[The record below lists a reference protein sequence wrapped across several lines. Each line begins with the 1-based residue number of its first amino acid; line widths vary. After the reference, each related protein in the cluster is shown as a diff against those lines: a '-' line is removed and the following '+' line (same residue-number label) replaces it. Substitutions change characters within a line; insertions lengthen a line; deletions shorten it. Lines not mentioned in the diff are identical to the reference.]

1 MNQIVRDRVSAQVH
15 RYLRDKIID
24 GEFSEGKRLVEVDIA
39 AELGVSRT
47 PVREALWQLRSMN
60 LIRSIGTSGYEVT
73 NVKRELLD
81 ILDIRAALEAH
92 AVRRAATLISD
103 EQIGH
108 IGEICG
114 EMEALPFEITSRRG
128 ELNRLFHEE
137 LIKASGNERLLNMVS
152 DYQGYF
158 SVAQPLFDKKF
169 IAKTQ
174 REHREILAA
183 LKERNGNKAA
193 QLITDHVLGA
203 AAFLREGVAL
213 AAAKRKLHSRVEG
226 ES

>member
-24 GEFSEGKRLVEVDIA
+24 GEFSEGKRLVELDIA

-60 LIRSIGTSGYEVT
+60 LIRSIGTGYEVT
-73 NVKRELLD
+73 NVKRELLE

-92 AVRRAATLISD
+92 AVRRAATAIDNTQISR
-103 EQIGH
+103 IS
-108 IGEICG
+108 EICT
-114 EMEALPFEITSRRG
+114 EMEALAFDAVAKRG

-137 LIKASGNERLLNMVS
+137 LVKASGNERLLNMVS

-158 SVAQPLFDKKF
+158 TVAQPLFDKKF
-169 IAKTQ
+169 ITKTQ
-174 REHREILAA
+174 REHRDILAA
-183 LKERNGNKAA
+183 LKERDGGKAA
-193 QLITDHVLGA
+193 QLIVEHVLGA
-203 AAFLREGVAL
+203 AEFLREGVAVP
-213 AAAKRKLHSRVEG
+213 AAAKRK
-226 ES
+226 

>member
-24 GEFSEGKRLVEVDIA
+24 GEFSEGKRLVELDIA

-60 LIRSIGTSGYEVT
+60 LIRSIGTGYEVT
-73 NVKRELLD
+73 NVKRELLE

-92 AVRRAATLISD
+92 AVRRAATAIDNAQISR
-103 EQIGH
+103 IS
-108 IGEICG
+108 EICT
-114 EMEALPFEITSRRG
+114 EMEALAFDAVAKRG

-137 LIKASGNERLLNMVS
+137 LVKASGNERLLNMVS

-158 SVAQPLFDKKF
+158 TVAQPLFDKKF
-169 IAKTQ
+169 ITKTQ
-174 REHREILAA
+174 REHRGILAA
-183 LKERNGNKAA
+183 LKERNGDKAA
-193 QLITDHVLGA
+193 QLIVEHVLGA
-203 AAFLREGVAL
+203 AEFLREGVAVP
-213 AAAKRKLHSRVEG
+213 AAAKRK
-226 ES
+226 

>member
-24 GEFSEGKRLVEVDIA
+24 GEFSEGHRLVELDIA

-60 LIRSIGTSGYEVT
+60 LIRAVGTSGYVVT
-73 NVKRELLD
+73 NIKRELLD

-92 AVRRAATLISD
+92 AVRRAVTMVD
-103 EQIGH
+103 DDQIVR
-108 IGEICG
+108 ITEICR
-114 EMEALPFEITSRRG
+114 EMEALPFEETARRG
-128 ELNRLFHEE
+128 ELNRRFHEA
-137 LIKASGNERLLNMVS
+137 LIKASGNERLLSIVS

-158 SVAQPLFDKKF
+158 TVAQPLFDKKF
-169 IAKTQ
+169 IARTQ

-183 LKERNGNKAA
+183 LKERNGDKAA
-193 QLITDHVLGA
+193 QLIVDHVMGA
-203 AAFLREGVAL
+203 AAFLREGAAVP
-213 AAAKRKLHSRVEG
+213 AAAKRK
-226 ES
+226 

>member
-24 GEFSEGKRLVEVDIA
+24 GEFSEGKRLVELDIA

-60 LIRSIGTSGYEVT
+60 LIRSIGTGYEVT
-73 NVKRELLD
+73 NVKRELLE

-92 AVRRAATLISD
+92 AVRRAATAIDNAQISR
-103 EQIGH
+103 IS
-108 IGEICG
+108 EICT
-114 EMEALPFEITSRRG
+114 EMEALAFDAVAKRG

-137 LIKASGNERLLNMVS
+137 LVKASGNERLLNMVS

-158 SVAQPLFDKKF
+158 TVAQPLFDKKF
-169 IAKTQ
+169 ITKTQ
-174 REHREILAA
+174 REHRDILAA
-183 LKERNGNKAA
+183 LKERDGDQAA
-193 QLITDHVLGA
+193 QLIVEHVLGA
-203 AAFLREGVAL
+203 AEFLREGVAVP
-213 AAAKRKLHSRVEG
+213 AAAKRK
-226 ES
+226 

>member
-24 GEFSEGKRLVEVDIA
+24 GEFSEGKRLVELDIA

-60 LIRSIGTSGYEVT
+60 LIRSIGTGYEVT
-73 NVKRELLD
+73 NVKRELLE

-92 AVRRAATLISD
+92 AVRRAATAIDDTQISR
-103 EQIGH
+103 IS
-108 IGEICG
+108 EICT
-114 EMEALPFEITSRRG
+114 EMEALAFDAVAKRG

-137 LIKASGNERLLNMVS
+137 LVKASGNERLLNMVS

-158 SVAQPLFDKKF
+158 TVAQPLFDKKF
-169 IAKTQ
+169 ITKTQ
-174 REHREILAA
+174 REHRDILAA
-183 LKERNGNKAA
+183 LKERNGDKVA
-193 QLITDHVLGA
+193 QLIVEHVLGA
-203 AAFLREGVAL
+203 AEFLRAGVAVP
-213 AAAKRKLHSRVEG
+213 AAVKRK
-226 ES
+226 

>member
-24 GEFSEGKRLVEVDIA
+24 GEFSEGKRLVELDIA

-60 LIRSIGTSGYEVT
+60 LIRSIGTGYEVT
-73 NVKRELLD
+73 NVKRELLE

-92 AVRRAATLISD
+92 AVRRAATAIDNAQISR
-103 EQIGH
+103 IS
-108 IGEICG
+108 EICT
-114 EMEALPFEITSRRG
+114 EMEALAFDAVAKRG

-137 LIKASGNERLLNMVS
+137 LVKASGNERLLNMVS

-158 SVAQPLFDKKF
+158 TVAQPLFDKKF
-169 IAKTQ
+169 ITKTQ
-174 REHREILAA
+174 REHRDILAA
-183 LKERNGNKAA
+183 LKERDGGKAA
-193 QLITDHVLGA
+193 QLIVEHVLGA
-203 AAFLREGVAL
+203 AEFLREGVAVP
-213 AAAKRKLHSRVEG
+213 AAAKRK
-226 ES
+226 

>member
-24 GEFSEGKRLVEVDIA
+24 GEFSEGKRLVELDIA

-60 LIRSIGTSGYEVT
+60 LIRSIGTGYEVT
-73 NVKRELLD
+73 NVKRELLE

-92 AVRRAATLISD
+92 AVRRAATAIDNAQISR
-103 EQIGH
+103 IS
-108 IGEICG
+108 EICT
-114 EMEALPFEITSRRG
+114 EMEALAFDAVAKRG

-137 LIKASGNERLLNMVS
+137 LVKASGNERLLNMVS

-158 SVAQPLFDKKF
+158 TVAQPLFDKKF
-169 IAKTQ
+169 ITKTQ
-174 REHREILAA
+174 REHRDILAA
-183 LKERNGNKAA
+183 LKERNGDQAA
-193 QLITDHVLGA
+193 QLIVEHVLGA
-203 AAFLREGVAL
+203 AEFLREGVAVP
-213 AAAKRKLHSRVEG
+213 AAAKRK
-226 ES
+226 

>member
-24 GEFSEGKRLVEVDIA
+24 GEFSEGKRLVELDIA

-60 LIRSIGTSGYEVT
+60 LIRSIGTGYEVT
-73 NVKRELLD
+73 NVKRELLE

-92 AVRRAATLISD
+92 AVRRAATAIDNAQISR
-103 EQIGH
+103 IS
-108 IGEICG
+108 EICA
-114 EMEALPFEITSRRG
+114 EMEALAFDAVAKRG

-137 LIKASGNERLLNMVS
+137 LVKASGNERLLNMVS

-158 SVAQPLFDKKF
+158 TVAQPLFDKKF
-169 IAKTQ
+169 ITKTQ
-174 REHREILAA
+174 REHRGILAA
-183 LKERNGNKAA
+183 LKERDGGKAA
-193 QLITDHVLGA
+193 QLIVEHVLGA
-203 AAFLREGVAL
+203 AEFLREGVAVP
-213 AAAKRKLHSRVEG
+213 AAAKRK
-226 ES
+226 

>member
-24 GEFSEGKRLVEVDIA
+24 GEFSEGTRLVELDIA

-60 LIRSIGTSGYEVT
+60 LIRSVGASGYEVT
-73 NVKRELLD
+73 NVRRELLD

-92 AVRRAATLISD
+92 AVRRAARVID
-103 EQIGH
+103 DAQIAR
-108 IGEICG
+108 ILAICT
-114 EMEALPFEITSRRG
+114 EMEALPFDAAAKRG
-128 ELNRLFHEE
+128 ELNRAFHEE

-169 IAKTQ
+169 ITKTQ
-174 REHREILAA
+174 REHRSILAA
-183 LKERNGNKAA
+183 LKERNGDEAA
-193 QLITDHVLGA
+193 QLIVQHVLGA
-203 AAFLREGVAL
+203 AEFLRDESSVVTTS
-213 AAAKRKLHSRVEG
+213 KNRK
-226 ES
+226 

>member
-24 GEFSEGKRLVEVDIA
+24 GEFSEGKRLVELDIA

-60 LIRSIGTSGYEVT
+60 LIRSIGTGYEVT
-73 NVKRELLD
+73 NVKRELLE

-92 AVRRAATLISD
+92 AVRRAATAIDNAQISR
-103 EQIGH
+103 IS
-108 IGEICG
+108 EICT
-114 EMEALPFEITSRRG
+114 EMEALAFDAVAKRG

-137 LIKASGNERLLNMVS
+137 LVKASGNERLLNMVS

-158 SVAQPLFDKKF
+158 TVAQPLFDKKF
-169 IAKTQ
+169 ITKTQ
-174 REHREILAA
+174 REHRGILAA
-183 LKERNGNKAA
+183 LKERDGGKAA
-193 QLITDHVLGA
+193 QLIVEHVLGA
-203 AAFLREGVAL
+203 AEFLREGVAVP
-213 AAAKRKLHSRVEG
+213 AAAKRK
-226 ES
+226 

>member
-24 GEFSEGKRLVEVDIA
+24 GEFSEGKRLVELDIA

-60 LIRSIGTSGYEVT
+60 LIRSIGTGYEVT
-73 NVKRELLD
+73 NVKRELLE

-92 AVRRAATLISD
+92 AVRRAATAIDNTQISR
-103 EQIGH
+103 IS
-108 IGEICG
+108 EICT
-114 EMEALPFEITSRRG
+114 EMEALAFDAVAKRG

-137 LIKASGNERLLNMVS
+137 LVKASGNERLLNMVS

-158 SVAQPLFDKKF
+158 TVAQPLFDKKF
-169 IAKTQ
+169 ITKTQ
-174 REHREILAA
+174 REHRDILAA
-183 LKERNGNKAA
+183 LKERDGGKAA
-193 QLITDHVLGA
+193 QLIVEHVLGA
-203 AAFLREGVAL
+203 AEFLREGVAVP
-213 AAAKRKLHSRVEG
+213 AATKRK
-226 ES
+226 

>member
-24 GEFSEGKRLVEVDIA
+24 GEFSEGKRLVELDIA

-60 LIRSIGTSGYEVT
+60 LIRSIGTGYEVT
-73 NVKRELLD
+73 NVKRELLE

-92 AVRRAATLISD
+92 AVRRAATAIDKAQISR
-103 EQIGH
+103 IS
-108 IGEICG
+108 EICT
-114 EMEALPFEITSRRG
+114 EMEALAFDAVAKRG

-137 LIKASGNERLLNMVS
+137 LVKASGNERLLNMVS

-158 SVAQPLFDKKF
+158 TVAQPLFDKKF
-169 IAKTQ
+169 ITKTQ
-174 REHREILAA
+174 REHRDILAA
-183 LKERNGNKAA
+183 LKERNGDKAA
-193 QLITDHVLGA
+193 QLIVEHVLGA
-203 AAFLREGVAL
+203 AEFLREGVAVP
-213 AAAKRKLHSRVEG
+213 AAAKRK
-226 ES
+226 

>member
-24 GEFSEGKRLVEVDIA
+24 GEFSEGKRLVELDIA

-60 LIRSIGTSGYEVT
+60 LIRSIGTGYEVT
-73 NVKRELLD
+73 NVKRELLE

-92 AVRRAATLISD
+92 AVRRAATAIDNAQISR
-103 EQIGH
+103 IS
-108 IGEICG
+108 EICT
-114 EMEALPFEITSRRG
+114 EMEALAFDAVAKRG

-137 LIKASGNERLLNMVS
+137 LVKASGNERLLNMVS

-158 SVAQPLFDKKF
+158 TVAQPLFDKKF
-169 IAKTQ
+169 ITKTQ
-174 REHREILAA
+174 REHRDILAA
-183 LKERNGNKAA
+183 LKERNGDKAA
-193 QLITDHVLGA
+193 QLIVEHVLGA
-203 AAFLREGVAL
+203 AEFLREGVAVP
-213 AAAKRKLHSRVEG
+213 AAAKRK
-226 ES
+226 